1 MNEKNSFFAQQGE
14 FRRNIMLII
23 HVFVHVR
30 PEFIEGFKEAVR
42 DNAQNSINETGVARF
57 DVLQQEDDPTRF
69 VLVEIYHSQEDWA
82 KHKETAHYLRWRDT
96 VEYMMAEP
104 RKGVRYQQVFPN
116 VPGWE

>member
-1 MNEKNSFFAQQGE
+1 
-14 FRRNIMLII
+14 MLII